1 MNIYLKN
8 ILKYIYIRP
17 ILGAF
22 NEYLYNR
29 PMMWVF
35 NKYLIWARIKG
46 PNEYLIWAHI
56 KGL

>member
-17 ILGAF
+17 TLGAF

-29 PMMWVF
+29 PTLWAFNIFVF
-35 NKYLIWARIKG
+35 IFFIYKYVKYYKSLLFKI
-46 PNEYLIWAHI
+46 
-56 KGL
+56 